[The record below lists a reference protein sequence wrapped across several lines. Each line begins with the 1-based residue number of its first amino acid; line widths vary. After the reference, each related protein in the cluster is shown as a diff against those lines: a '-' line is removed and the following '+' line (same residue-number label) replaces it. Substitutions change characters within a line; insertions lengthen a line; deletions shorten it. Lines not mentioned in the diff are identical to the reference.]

1 MGDPRQRTWSCSGWL
16 CLLLCLLLWPL
27 PAATAGLV
35 VRELRDDPPAA
46 EVLAGHHD
54 ARLLPALERAHIR
67 QRERPAQWWRI
78 ETEAPVEA
86 DDAPQLVLRSPFL
99 YRVEAWPPGATAPTR
114 HALYGEH
121 ADRRYS
127 HRALVIALPE
137 GIPAG
142 EAVWLRVEH
151 RSTMITPLSIEPM
164 DQVHR
169 EDLVFVAWR
178 TMVLT
183 TLSVLAVLGLA
194 FWGGT
199 GERSYAYFSAMLVC
213 AIGYLSAINGD
224 LRWVPGAEGLFGGSA
239 TANRVFG
246 CLGVVF
252 SNLFQSSYLDLRR
265 KAPVL
270 HRVLHASTV
279 VAALAGAFSLAFD
292 WRALSAAANFALLYS
307 AVVLLFA
314 SGLLALR
321 GERAARV
328 VLASWSALMVF
339 CFLAAA
345 QMMGLWTGPTWL
357 GQGLAASFVLASLL
371 LALGLSDKLLQL
383 RRDRDHASRQATI
396 DPVTKTMNRHGIE
409 ERLFQEVERARAR
422 SEPLSIAFV
431 DVDRFKEINDRHGHS
446 VGDQCLRIVS
456 WRLRN
461 QLRRSDALG
470 RYGGDEFLVVLP
482 GHDGA
487 SALRIAER
495 IRISVNCRPLSMRD
509 ASIDAS
515 LSIGVAELAPG
526 ESLSSLFERADTA
539 LYASKSAG
547 RDRATAASP
556 QQGLWT
562 TVPTE

>member
-1 MGDPRQRTWSCSGWL
+1 MGDLRHRDGW
-16 CLLLCLLLWPL
+16 CGWLLCLLLLCPSL
-27 PAATAGLV
+27 AAASGLS
-35 VRELRDDPPAA
+35 VRELRDDPPPA
-46 EVLAGHHD
+46 EVLAGQHD
-54 ARLLPALERAHIR
+54 ARLLPAQDRPYIQQRTR
-67 QRERPAQWWRI
+67 QAQWWRI
-78 ETEAPVEA
+78 EAATAVDA
-86 DDAPQLVLRSPFL
+86 AAAPQLVLRSPFL

-114 HALYGEH
+114 HSLYGEH
-121 ADRRYS
+121 ADERYS

-151 RSTMITPLSIEPM
+151 RSTMVAPVSVESL
-164 DQVHR
+164 DRVHR

-178 TMVLT
+178 SLVLT
-183 TLSVLAVLGLA
+183 SLAVLAILGLA

-213 AIGYLSAINGD
+213 AIGYLSAVNGD
-224 LRWVPGAEGLFGGSA
+224 LRWLPGADALFGSSA
-239 TANRVFG
+239 RTNRVFG

-252 SNLFQSSYLDLRR
+252 SNLFQASYLDLRR
-265 KAPVL
+265 KAPVINRL
-270 HRVLHASTV
+270 LHAGTAI
-279 VAALAGAFSLAFD
+279 AAVTGVLSLFLD
-292 WRALSAAANFALLYS
+292 WRLLSWLGNFALLYS
-307 AVVLLFA
+307 AAVLLVA
-314 SGLLALR
+314 SGLLSVR

-328 VLASWSALMVF
+328 VLASWSALMLF

-345 QMMGLWTGPTWL
+345 QMLGVWTGPTWL
-357 GQGLAASFVLASLL
+357 GQGLSASFVVASLL

-409 ERLFQEVERARAR
+409 ERLFQEVERARTQTG
-422 SEPLSIAFV
+422 PLSIAFV

-446 VGDQCLRIVS
+446 LGDQCLRIVC

-482 GHDGA
+482 GHDVE

-495 IRISVNCRPLSMRD
+495 MRVSVNCRPLSMPD
-509 ASIDAS
+509 ASIHTT
-515 LSIGVAELAPG
+515 LSIGVAELGPG
-526 ESLSSLFERADTA
+526 ESMSSLFERADTA

-547 RDRATAASP
+547 RDRAIAASP
-556 QQGLWT
+556 PEGLWT
-562 TVPTE
+562 T